1 MNVTLDEE
9 VKLLRQI
16 RDLPVVIRELNEVVY
31 ETSDIRLALDETI
44 GASGSI
50 KILGLMGSNSQV
62 LYSILKFNH
71 VHMLKQILFPT
82 DRTSEIS
89 DGERTMIYVAI
100 KIGTPEMLDLIV
112 SKYPLTLRIVEKLW
126 FSAYTAHNVITAQ
139 WLLVRL
145 LAERICL
152 TNIVMF
158 GVREPRRFLKD
169 VLEGRKLI
177 CNCGCGGE
185 YIP

>member
-1 MNVTLDEE
+1 MNVILDEE

-16 RDLPVVIRELNEVVY
+16 RDLPVVIRELNEDSLDAPY
-31 ETSDIRLALDETI
+31 IRLTLDETI

-50 KILGLMGSNSQV
+50 KILGLTGSNSHV
-62 LYSILKFNH
+62 LYSVIGFNH
-71 VHMLKQILFPT
+71 VHMLRQILFPA
-82 DRTSEIS
+82 DRTGEIS

-100 KIGTPEMLDLIV
+100 GIGTPEILDLIV
-112 SKYPLTLRIVEKLW
+112 SKYPLTLRIAEELW
-126 FSAYTAHNVITAQ
+126 FSAYTSRNVITAR

-145 LAERICL
+145 LTERICL
-152 TNIVMF
+152 MTTVMF
-158 GVREPRRFLKD
+158 GVTDPRRFLKD

-177 CNCGCGGE
+177 CNCGCRRE